1 MNAFPTDEMDY
12 AFVLPTAAFLADVA
26 VLLFIFSDPR
36 TNPVYA
42 RPLTAMYC
50 ALMGWNLSVALMIS
64 APDAETAWFYL
75 FVMRHF
81 LFLTPPCFLW
91 FALSI
96 SGHIEQR
103 GWLPR
108 IAFSYALVFMGLA
121 AAAYFT
127 GGRWLI
133 QEMHR
138 YEWGYF
144 PLTVPLAR
152 GLLGGL
158 FAVSLLPAFYSLFR
172 PKSWPEGVRGGW
184 MTALFVVWWLSLML
198 AILPLSG
205 IAFFPPGSGM
215 DAIVGLTI
223 ALYLRGQAESAA
235 GESLTRRS
243 RFAARLAGTFA
254 ACSVGVFVT
263 FFLLEFL
270 LPAWAI
276 ATGLAGAITAF
287 VALVAFQQW
296 FAPGG
301 AAASPAS
308 AAAGPSLPE
317 RLQSEYGLTPTEA
330 VICRELHAGV
340 RRDDIVRKL
349 GVTDGT
355 FRNHLSEVYRKTVD
369 RHEPDASAREDF
381 KEVGAGGAT
390 SAKRRSRD
398 KLQRLTVLLK
408 KIAES

>member
-1 MNAFPTDEMDY
+1 MDY

-36 TNPVYA
+36 ANPVYR

-64 APDAETAWFYL
+64 APDADTAWFYL

-96 SGHIEQR
+96 SGHIQTR

-127 GGRWLI
+127 DGRWLI
-133 QEMHR
+133 QEMRR
-138 YEWGYF
+138 YDWGYF
-144 PLTVPLAR
+144 PLTMPLAR

-158 FAVSLLPAFYSLFR
+158 LAISLLPAFYSLFR
-172 PKSWPEGVRGGW
+172 PKSWPPGVRGGW
-184 MTALFVVWWLSLML
+184 MTALFVVWWLSLLL

-223 ALYLRGQAESAA
+223 ALYLRGQRGDAAPAAASPAAAE
-235 GESLTRRS
+235 GPVTERS

-296 FAPGG
+296 FAPG
-301 AAASPAS
+301 
-308 AAAGPSLPE
+308 AGPDSTGRMPTGPHSGESLAK

-340 RRDDIVRKL
+340 RRDDIVFKL

-355 FRNHLSEVYRKTVD
+355 FRNHLSEVYRKTID
-369 RHEPDASAREDF
+369 RAEPDEAEPGS
-381 KEVGAGGAT
+381 
-390 SAKRRSRD
+390 KRRSRD